1 MLNPLRVLPHK
12 QTIGFD
18 GALAGARPIV
28 HALHLAVMVL
38 LSALT
43 KSISILISPTA
54 SQNIDSWLFI
64 DAVTSLEIRVKLCLA
79 SVKCVHRVVIG

>member
-18 GALAGARPIV
+18 GALASARPIV

-43 KSISILISPTA
+43 KSISILISSTA
-54 SQNIDSWLFI
+54 CQNIDSWLFI

-79 SVKCVHRVVIG
+79 SVKCVHRVVVG